1 VVYLGRARGSNFEIE
16 TQVAIAAMLGF
27 GAQSSREKVEKTL
40 SRGRQDA
47 WRNDQRIATIA
58 NRDYASR

>member
-27 GAQSSREKVEKTL
+27 GAQSSREKVEKL
-40 SRGRQDA
+40 CREVGKMLGAMIREL
-47 WRNDQRIATIA
+47 RR
-58 NRDYASR
+58 